1 MAGSTPALASG
12 LVEAHAGANELG
24 TKLAD
29 GAAEIPNDSAALRDT
44 RAEAISAPVNNDE
57 SHTNPADSW
66 GEGFAPFFISLA
78 LWVGALI
85 TWLLL
90 RPLQT
95 RALMTSVNGFR
106 MAWGSLNSALLLSL
120 GRWRSC
126 SA

>member
-1 MAGSTPALASG
+1 MSTP
-12 LVEAHAGANELG
+12 V
-24 TKLAD
+24 TLAD
-29 GAAEIPNDSAALRDT
+29 
-44 RAEAISAPVNNDE
+44 
-57 SHTNPADSW
+57 SHVWEADSW

-106 MAWGSLNSALLLSL
+106 MAWGSLNWLNGGTGPASNDCYSIDLPDNWNAAAM
-120 GRWRSC
+120 W
-126 SA
+126 A